1 MDKKIGEKI
10 RQIRELKGLS
20 QEYVASEL
28 GVSQKAYSKMET
40 SQTKIDW
47 EKITSVAKIFSIDPL
62 DIVSFDDNLVFNN
75 CSQSGKSHTFNNM
88 PKEIIDMYEKR
99 IEELKEEVIF
109 LRSQLIR

>member
-1 MDKKIGEKI
+1 M
-10 RQIRELKGLS
+10 S

-28 GVSQKAYSKMET
+28 GVSQKAYSKLET

-47 EKITSVAKIFSIDPL
+47 DKITSVAKIFSIDAL

-75 CSQSGKSHTFNNM
+75 YSRAGKAQTFNKIPN
-88 PKEIIDMYEKR
+88 EFIDMYEKR

-109 LRSQLIR
+109 LRSQLMR